1 MIDADGNTLTS
12 DVIPAPLSVS
22 PSHSPQ
28 EMEKRWMALT
38 IALGIKVA
46 ALSQKE
52 ARVLA
57 QDIFQRYFA

>member
-1 MIDADGNTLTS
+1 MIDADENTLTS
-12 DVIPAPLSVS
+12 NVIPTPLPASQ
-22 PSHSPQ
+22 SHSPQ